1 MLPCQYSQAF
11 IFTITKIYCRK
22 IRQEV
27 STKLDDYLQAGKP
40 SQYATNHP
48 DQRGLLP
55 STVHSMVKRVSTI
68 YCTEQEKCQDR
79 LKYEMHD

>member
-1 MLPCQYSQAF
+1 
-11 IFTITKIYCRK
+11 
-22 IRQEV
+22 
-27 STKLDDYLQAGKP
+27 LDDYLQAGKP